1 MNFNFLK
8 DNKGVTLVTMVMVI
22 IVITIIASIS
32 IIGGTEIIKNARE
45 SKAKENLTA
54 VKAFVN
60 SIYVKQN
67 TSGVFTPANSN
78 YYGTPAFG
86 IVSGDADI
94 LNGWYLIDEDDL
106 KEMGIEYVDENY
118 LVNYKANRVVVL
130 NEYLA
135 TGKLDAGKTLASEKS
150 NSVTA
155 LAKNGKL
162 KVGDYINYKP
172 SAVAT
177 YTTNPDNTGK
187 DSQTFTADKD
197 ANWRI
202 LSTDPITG
210 EVIITTEE
218 VVNIGFELRGIKAYM
233 NGKIELNNICKSL
246 YSNNGMGLV
255 ARSMTVED
263 VNNACGMTD
272 PSKLEPKY
280 DGRYGYAY
288 YNEGYAYYPVDVD
301 GTINYNGKEY
311 IKMLQESE
319 TARFYAF
326 DGGGVEA
333 IDENGFKY
341 RYATEDNPVYVSRTS
356 YGYDVSTYDTDVANI
371 LGNSFGWLASTCVS
385 PKYIEFVTKLDKVL
399 LCYSDNNQNPLKL
412 LNNKIEVAL
421 RLIPYYSATF
431 DMFATNS
438 NYVLNCELS
447 HADNGSMS
455 YLNTGIRP
463 VVLLSSSSEIDV
475 NDTLRDGSSPEKAWS
490 LIK

>member
-22 IVITIIASIS
+22 IVITIIVSIS

-162 KVGDYINYKP
+162 KVGDYIDYKP

-177 YTTNPDNTGK
+177 YTTNPDNTGR
-187 DSQTFTADKD
+187 DAQTFTADKD

-202 LSTDPITG
+202 LSTDSVTG
-210 EVIITTEE
+210 EVLITTEGA
-218 VVNIGFELRGIKAYM
+218 VNDGFGLSGIKPYM

-263 VNNACGMTD
+263 VNTVCNITNHD
-272 PSKLEPKY
+272 DLNY
-280 DGRYGYAY
+280 NYG
-288 YNEGYAYYPVDVD
+288 YNEGIAYYPV
-301 GTINYNGKEY
+301 GETYNYKETIQYNGQTYSKKTSRNENV
-311 IKMLQESE
+311 
-319 TARFYAF
+319 RFYES
-326 DGGGVEA
+326 DGGGASA
-333 IDENGFKY
+333 IDENGFTY
-341 RYATEDNPVYVSRTS
+341 RYPTSNNPVYVTNK
-356 YGYDVSTYDTDVANI
+356 YYEYPVQNTAMEDVVENDA
-371 LGNSFGWLASTCVS
+371 GWLASPSLELTS
-385 PKYIEFVTKLDKVL
+385 SYYGQNYYKRSL
-399 LCYSDNNQNPLKL
+399 LCYNVTTTKFMKSIFELAMYDPSFSAYFGMYS
-412 LNNKIEVAL
+412 LNNHYISGVPL
-421 RLIPYYSATF
+421 RSVEGEEK
-431 DMFATNS
+431 DMA
-438 NYVLNCELS
+438 
-447 HADNGSMS
+447 M
-455 YLNTGIRP
+455 GIRP

-475 NDTLRDGSSPEKAWS
+475 NDTSKDGSSAEKAWS

>member
-32 IIGGTEIIKNARE
+32 IIGGTEIIKNAKE

-106 KEMGIEYVDENY
+106 KEMGIEYVEENY

-162 KVGDYINYKP
+162 KVGDYIDYKP

-187 DSQTFTADKD
+187 DSETFTADKD

-202 LSTDPITG
+202 LSTNSVTG
-210 EVIITTEE
+210 EVLITTEGA
-218 VVNIGFELRGIKAYM
+218 VNDGFRLSGIKAYM
-233 NGKIELNNICKSL
+233 NGKTELNNICKSL

-319 TARFYAF
+319 TARFYTF
-326 DGGGVEA
+326 DGGGIEA

-385 PKYIEFVTKLDKVL
+385 PKYIEYITKGERIQ
-399 LCYSDNNQNPLKL
+399 LCYDDTLKSPLAL
-412 LNNKIEVAL
+412 LKGKFEVAA

-431 DMFATNS
+431 DMFATNG

-447 HADNGSMS
+447 YADNGSMS

-475 NDTLRDGSSPEKAWS
+475 NDTSKDGSSAEKAWS